1 MSKFAR
7 TLTLGVAATIMI
19 AASTASYAGGCPRG
33 YNGYNNYSGAN
44 YYGGNYNDNYGGYY
58 KQGYYKKGYY
68 KNDNYKHNYKKSTAP
83 SNDSDAENDDDAN
96 ADETSAEVST
106 ESQLFEIADKSQC
119 KADNCTNLVLRDASG
134 NEIEVSEIEYDDGL
148 AEDTSASEL
157 SYHLSQNGSAVRGR
171 LTPTGE
177 EDGETTYS
185 FVVEK
190 IYS

>member
-1 MSKFAR
+1 MSKIAK

-33 YNGYNNYSGAN
+33 YNGYSGAN
-44 YYGGNYNDNYGGYY
+44 YYGGNYDDNYGGYY
-58 KQGYYKKGYY
+58 KQGYYK
-68 KNDNYKHNYKKSTAP
+68 NDNYKHDYKKSTAP
-83 SNDSDAENDDDAN
+83 SNDTNAENNDDDD

-119 KADNCTNLVLRDASG
+119 KADNCTNLVLRDANG
-134 NEIEVSEIEYDDGL
+134 TEIEVSEIEYDDGL

-171 LTPTGE
+171 LKPTGE
-177 EDGETTYS
+177 EDGEKTYS